1 MVALNEIKTNR
12 TELRK
17 LKMFSCLGI
26 TGAMRAALRAAT
38 EALLDVLLFTQDRG
52 PGMCRNV
59 QTEL

>member
-1 MVALNEIKTNR
+1 VVALNEIKTKR
-12 TELRK
+12 TEPGK

-38 EALLDVLLFTQDRG
+38 EVLLDVLLFTRDRG
-52 PGMCRNV
+52 PGVCRNV